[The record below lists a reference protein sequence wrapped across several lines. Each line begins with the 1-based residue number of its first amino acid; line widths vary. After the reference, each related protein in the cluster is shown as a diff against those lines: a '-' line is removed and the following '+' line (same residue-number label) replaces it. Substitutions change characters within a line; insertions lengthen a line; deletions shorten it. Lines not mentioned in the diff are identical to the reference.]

1 MIKYVSFAKVL
12 DWLGAGFHGP
22 SLQHWV
28 EGLLGEVDA
37 EPEYTVYWPKDSI
50 RAIPGS
56 SYAVAV
62 TVLAILAD
70 SQTTNYGDPTGTI
83 PGVLARPRRQLN
95 RPEYASHDQAHSLRT
110 FAKDRLL
117 PGDTS
122 NISDRS
128 FHVEQAEAGV
138 TYRLDMTT
146 VPRF

>member
-12 DWLGAGFHGP
+12 DWLGAGFPGP

-62 TVLAILAD
+62 TVLAVLAILAILAD
-70 SQTTNYGDPTGTI
+70 SRRFSPILKLPITETP
-83 PGVLARPRRQLN
+83 PARFRASWRVLD
-95 RPEYASHDQAHSLRT
+95 AS
-110 FAKDRLL
+110 
-117 PGDTS
+117 
-122 NISDRS
+122 
-128 FHVEQAEAGV
+128 
-138 TYRLDMTT
+138 
-146 VPRF
+146 